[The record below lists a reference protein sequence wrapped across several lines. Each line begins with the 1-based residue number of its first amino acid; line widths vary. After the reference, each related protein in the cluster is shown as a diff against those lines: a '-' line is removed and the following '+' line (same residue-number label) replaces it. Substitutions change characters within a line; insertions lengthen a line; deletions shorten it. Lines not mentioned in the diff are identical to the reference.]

1 MSSRTRTAI
10 VVGMILL
17 SAAVGL
23 ALLILARSAAAP
35 PDESPPTPA
44 PTRTLP
50 AAHTPSPAPP
60 PSPTASALL
69 YTIRDGDTLAAIA
82 ELHGISLEE
91 LISANGLI
99 NPDLIHAGQ
108 VVVIP
113 GVAPPTP
120 QETPSP
126 TAPLPTEAPAAA
138 LPTLTP
144 TGPAVIEIAG
154 VLGTGSVQAE
164 TVRVRNRGGVASMED
179 WTLSD
184 ATGNR
189 FTFPRLVLFP
199 GGEVAIHSGSGLSTP
214 THLYWGRAE
223 SAWDSGELITLR
235 DQDGAAVDTYIVP

>member
-1 MSSRTRTAI
+1 MDSRTRTAI

-35 PDESPPTPA
+35 PESAPTPA
-44 PTRTLP
+44 PTRTSP
-50 AAHTPSPAPP
+50 AADTPSPAPP
-60 PSPTASALL
+60 PSPTAGPLL
-69 YTIRDGDTLAAIA
+69 YTIQDGDTLAGIA
-82 ELHGISLEE
+82 ELYGIPLEE
-91 LISANGLI
+91 LISANSLI

-120 QETPSP
+120 QEIPSP

-138 LPTLTP
+138 PPTLTP

-164 TVRVRNRGGVASMED
+164 TVRVRNRGGVASMEG

-184 ATGNR
+184 AAGNR

-223 SAWDSGELITLR
+223 PAWDSGELITLR
-235 DQDGAAVDTYIVP
+235 DRDGAAVDTYIVP